1 MRLPLRRAVLGVTAP
16 VGVTAAE
23 PATAAL
29 RPVLWAMAPQGPED
43 RAGAQRVGRREARPV
58 PLLVDD
64 RGVLRVREG
73 DVEDLGQ
80 LGSDE
85 LRPRRPGVV
94 KLVLRVVLECR
105 KHRHEGHLGL
115 HLLRL
120 RNLLGVARDH
130 GHLDVGPAG
139 ANKL

>member
-1 MRLPLRRAVLGVTAP
+1 
-16 VGVTAAE
+16 
-23 PATAAL
+23 
-29 RPVLWAMAPQGPED
+29 MAPQGPKD
-43 RAGAQRVGRREARPV
+43 RAGAQRVGRREARQV

-85 LRPRRPGVV
+85 LRPRRPPVV
-94 KLVLRVVLECR
+94 ELVLRVVHEGR
-105 KHRHEGHLGL
+105 KHRHEGHVGL

>member
-1 MRLPLRRAVLGVTAP
+1 MPVFEVRLPLRRAVLRVTAP

-29 RPVLWAMAPQGPED
+29 RPVLWAMASQGPKD
-43 RAGAQRVGRREARPV
+43 RAGAQRVGRREARQV

-85 LRPRRPGVV
+85 LRPRGPGVV
-94 KLVLRVVLECR
+94 ELVLRV
-105 KHRHEGHLGL
+105 
-115 HLLRL
+115 
-120 RNLLGVARDH
+120 
-130 GHLDVGPAG
+130 
-139 ANKL
+139 